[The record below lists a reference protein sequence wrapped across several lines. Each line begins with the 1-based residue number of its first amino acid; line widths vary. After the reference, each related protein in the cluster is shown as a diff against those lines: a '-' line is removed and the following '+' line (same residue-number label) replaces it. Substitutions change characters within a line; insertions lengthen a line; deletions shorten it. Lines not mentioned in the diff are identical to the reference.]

1 MSVCL
6 WISVNSVELLLR
18 DFKIM
23 ASNNANSQSSA
34 PMVSVDETTA
44 AASSPNLSA
53 PLPATSAASP
63 RTSAPTSQVVT
74 QSEPVISQVQSLAP
88 IVSGF
93 DPNLHGRLT
102 NEQMR
107 QAQEKAALSVY
118 EEGSRSNRRSMPVT
132 SVYANYAA
140 MNSNPFSTGSAY
152 SEAPNMNMGSY
163 PIVGQGGPSEPSAQR
178 IFPQQHGVSP
188 SSHDQNLRPI
198 QTVNASNPI
207 TPFALGNRAPRA
219 AASTTGGTRRRL
231 DSVGL
236 KSIIYEPQAGVVAS
250 DAKMRA
256 IGMALIEMGIR
267 EDQLTEVG
275 VYLARHCADVGAS
288 DKSTLLGTFPGSD
301 ITLEEV
307 GTRIKQTESCTLRQY
322 CAYYAKHVWNLML
335 QTQKPPANW
344 VGKEFKF
351 ETRYA
356 AFDFFFGVESSAS
369 LEPADGLI
377 RLPTQ
382 AERVANN
389 TSKEIQMYRIRSME
403 GTQAVNFGEVTGG
416 KVGPKPV
423 LSIRK

>member
-1 MSVCL
+1 MTSNGSQPQASV
-6 WISVNSVELLLR
+6 
-18 DFKIM
+18 
-23 ASNNANSQSSA
+23 
-34 PMVSVDETTA
+34 PMVSVEEPVA
-44 AASSPNLSA
+44 
-53 PLPATSAASP
+53 ATSAPNPTVVSSAP
-63 RTSAPTSQVVT
+63 VSAPTV
-74 QSEPVISQVQSLAP
+74 SEPVISQVQSVAP

-107 QAQEKAALSVY
+107 QAQEEAARRGY
-118 EEGSRSNRRSMPVT
+118 EEGSRPNQRVLPST
-132 SVYANYAA
+132 STYVNYAS
-140 MNSNPFSTGSAY
+140 MNSNPFETGTAY
-152 SEAPNMNMGSY
+152 SEAPQMSMGPY
-163 PIVGQGGPSEPSAQR
+163 PIPSSHGGSSEPNAQR
-178 IFPQQHGVSP
+178 IFPAQHGVSP
-188 SSHDQNLRPI
+188 SSHDANLVTQ
-198 QTVNASNPI
+198 QTAVSGNVGS
-207 TPFALGNRAPRA
+207 PFTLGNRAPRNIV
-219 AASTTGGTRRRL
+219 SNTGGMRRRL

-236 KSIIYEPQAGVVAS
+236 KNIRYEPQAGVVAS
-250 DAKMRA
+250 NQKIRA
-256 IGMALIEMGIR
+256 VGVALIGMGIP
-267 EDQLTEVG
+267 EHQLTEVG

-307 GTRIKQTESCTLRQY
+307 GTMIKQTEGCTLRQY
-322 CAYYAKHVWNLML
+322 CAFYAKHVWNLML
-335 QTQKPPANW
+335 QTQSPPANW

-356 AFDFFFGVESSAS
+356 AFDFFFGVESTAS

-382 AERVANN
+382 AERVANA

-416 KVGPKPV
+416 KIGPKPV

>member
-1 MSVCL
+1 
-6 WISVNSVELLLR
+6 
-18 DFKIM
+18 M
-23 ASNNANSQSSA
+23 ASNGFQPLASA
-34 PMVSVDETTA
+34 PMVSVEEPVA
-44 AASSPNLSA
+44 PVSA
-53 PLPATSAASP
+53 PNPSVMSTAP
-63 RTSAPTSQVVT
+63 VSAPII
-74 QSEPVISQVQSLAP
+74 SEPVISQVQSVAP

-107 QAQEKAALSVY
+107 QAHEEAARRGF
-118 EEGSRSNRRSMPVT
+118 EEGSHSNRRVLPST
-132 SVYANYAA
+132 STYANYAS
-140 MNSNPFSTGSAY
+140 MTSNPFETGTAY
-152 SEAPNMNMGSY
+152 SEAPSMNMGPY
-163 PIVGQGGPSEPSAQR
+163 PVLSSSGTSSEPNAQR
-178 IFPQQHGVSP
+178 IFPIQHGVSP
-188 SSHDQNLRPI
+188 SAHDASLVAQ
-198 QTVNASNPI
+198 QTVASGGNS
-207 TPFALGNRAPRA
+207 TPFTLGNRAPRNV
-219 AASTTGGTRRRL
+219 ASNTGGMRRRL

-236 KSIIYEPQAGVVAS
+236 RNIRYEPQAGVVAS
-250 DAKMRA
+250 NQKIRA
-256 IGMALIEMGIR
+256 VGVALIGMGIP
-267 EDQLTEVG
+267 EHQLTEVG

-307 GTRIKQTESCTLRQY
+307 GTMIKQTEGCTLRQY
-322 CAYYAKHVWNLML
+322 CAFYAKHVWNLML
-335 QTQKPPANW
+335 QTQSPPANW

-356 AFDFFFGVESSAS
+356 AFDFFFGVESTAS

-382 AERVANN
+382 AERVANA

-416 KVGPKPV
+416 KIGPKPV

>member
-1 MSVCL
+1 
-6 WISVNSVELLLR
+6 
-18 DFKIM
+18 M
-23 ASNNANSQSSA
+23 ASNGSQAPTSA
-34 PMVSVDETTA
+34 PMVSVDETNVPA
-44 AASSPNLSA
+44 SA
-53 PLPATSAASP
+53 PNPSALGSIP
-63 RTSAPTSQVVT
+63 VSVPTV
-74 QSEPVISQVQSLAP
+74 SEPVISQVQSLAP

-107 QAQEKAALSVY
+107 QNQEEAARRGF
-118 EEGSRSNRRSMPVT
+118 EEGARQARRALPTT
-132 SVYANYAA
+132 SAQVQ
-140 MNSNPFSTGSAY
+140 MSSVNSNPFETGIAFSQ
-152 SEAPNMNMGSY
+152 APEVNMGPY
-163 PIVGQGGPSEPSAQR
+163 PTFQSSAGPSEPNAQR
-178 IFPQQHGVSP
+178 IFPVQIGVNPSAHGAGVAAQP
-188 SSHDQNLRPI
+188 GDVGSS
-198 QTVNASNPI
+198 SG
-207 TPFALGNRAPRA
+207 TPFTLGNRAPRNV
-219 AASTTGGTRRRL
+219 ASNTGGMRRRL

-236 KSIIYEPQAGVVAS
+236 RNIRYEPQAGVVAS
-250 DAKMRA
+250 NQKIRA
-256 IGMALIEMGIR
+256 VGVALIGMGIP
-267 EDQLTEVG
+267 EHQLTEVG

-307 GTRIKQTESCTLRQY
+307 GTMIKQTEGCTLRQY
-322 CAYYAKHVWNLML
+322 CAFYAKHVWNLML
-335 QTQKPPANW
+335 QTQSPPANW

-356 AFDFFFGVESSAS
+356 AFDFFFGVESTAS

-382 AERVANN
+382 AERVANA

-416 KVGPKPV
+416 KIGPKPV

>member
-1 MSVCL
+1 
-6 WISVNSVELLLR
+6 
-18 DFKIM
+18 M
-23 ASNNANSQSSA
+23 ASNGSQPPASV
-34 PMVSVDETTA
+34 PMVSIEEQANPV
-44 AASSPNLSA
+44 SA
-53 PLPATSAASP
+53 PNPSVVI
-63 RTSAPTSQVVT
+63 SAPVSAPAV
-74 QSEPVISQVQSLAP
+74 SEPVVSQVQSVAP

-102 NEQMR
+102 NEQIR
-107 QAQEKAALSVY
+107 QAQEEAARRGY
-118 EEGSRSNRRSMPVT
+118 EEGVHQSRRVMPT
-132 SVYANYAA
+132 SSAYSSYAG
-140 MNSNPFSTGSAY
+140 MNSNPFETGTAFSV
-152 SEAPNMNMGSY
+152 APPASMGPY
-163 PIVGQGGPSEPSAQR
+163 PTFSSSGTSSEPNAQR
-178 IFPQQHGVSP
+178 IFPVQHGVSP
-188 SSHDQNLRPI
+188 SSHDNNLAA
-198 QTVNASNPI
+198 QHAAAGSGGG
-207 TPFALGNRAPRA
+207 TPFTLGNRAPRNI
-219 AASTTGGTRRRL
+219 ASNVGGMRRRL

-236 KSIIYEPQAGVVAS
+236 KNIRYEPQAGVVAS
-250 DAKMRA
+250 NQKIRA
-256 IGMALIEMGIR
+256 VGVALIGMGIP
-267 EDQLTEVG
+267 EHQLTEVG

-307 GTRIKQTESCTLRQY
+307 GTMIKQTEGCTLRQY
-322 CAYYAKHVWNLML
+322 CAFYAKHVWNLML
-335 QTQKPPANW
+335 QTQSPPANW

-356 AFDFFFGVESSAS
+356 AFDFFFGVESTAS

-382 AERVANN
+382 AERVANA

>member
-1 MSVCL
+1 MTSNGSQPPASV
-6 WISVNSVELLLR
+6 
-18 DFKIM
+18 
-23 ASNNANSQSSA
+23 
-34 PMVSVDETTA
+34 PMVSVDE
-44 AASSPNLSA
+44 PVNPVSA
-53 PLPATSAASP
+53 PNPSVVSSVP
-63 RTSAPTSQVVT
+63 VSAPTI
-74 QSEPVISQVQSLAP
+74 SEPVVSQVQSLAP

-107 QAQEKAALSVY
+107 QAQEEAARRGY
-118 EEGSRSNRRSMPVT
+118 EEGSRPNQRVMPTT
-132 SVYANYAA
+132 SAYNNYAS
-140 MNSNPFSTGSAY
+140 MNSNPFETGTAY
-152 SEAPNMNMGSY
+152 SEAPQVNMGPY
-163 PIVGQGGPSEPSAQR
+163 PIISSSGTSSEPNAQR
-178 IFPQQHGVSP
+178 IFPIQYGMSP
-188 SSHDQNLRPI
+188 SSHDANLVA
-198 QTVNASNPI
+198 QQAVSGNGGG
-207 TPFALGNRAPRA
+207 TPFTLGNRAPRNV
-219 AASTTGGTRRRL
+219 ASNTGGMRRRL

-236 KSIIYEPQAGVVAS
+236 KNIRYEPQAGVVAS
-250 DAKMRA
+250 NQKIRA
-256 IGMALIEMGIR
+256 VGVALIGMGIP
-267 EDQLTEVG
+267 EHQLTEVG

-307 GTRIKQTESCTLRQY
+307 GTMIKQTEGCTLRQY
-322 CAYYAKHVWNLML
+322 CAFYAKHVWNLML
-335 QTQKPPANW
+335 QTQSPPANW

-356 AFDFFFGVESSAS
+356 AFDFFFGVESTAS

-382 AERVANN
+382 AERVANA

-416 KVGPKPV
+416 KIGPKPV

>member
-1 MSVCL
+1 
-6 WISVNSVELLLR
+6 
-18 DFKIM
+18 M
-23 ASNNANSQSSA
+23 ATSGLNTSGTN
-34 PMVSVDETTA
+34 PVSTGGEETPVVMNVPATNTA
-44 AASSPNLSA
+44 ATSTVATPSVTDSQPASTQSPAATSSFEFTFT
-53 PLPATSAASP
+53 PATSV
-63 RTSAPTSQVVT
+63 SATPLTFH
-74 QSEPVISQVQSLAP
+74 EPVVSQLEAFPPLITAGQSTEQTTVASDTQRLQQMAAANR
-88 IVSGF
+88 GF
-93 DPNLHGRLT
+93 SEGLRSRPLPLT
-102 NEQMR
+102 P
-107 QAQEKAALSVY
+107 S
-118 EEGSRSNRRSMPVT
+118 S
-132 SVYANYAA
+132 
-140 MNSNPFSTGSAY
+140 SNPFTTGNTFTSSIFSGQGPNAAVS
-152 SEAPNMNMGSY
+152 SEASG
-163 PIVGQGGPSEPSAQR
+163 EPSSQR
-178 IFPQQHGVSP
+178 VFQSHLGADTLTQGQHPQQRTSGRTGDV
-188 SSHDQNLRPI
+188 
-198 QTVNASNPI
+198 I
-207 TPFALGNRAPRA
+207 TPFTLGNRAPRRA
-219 AASTTGGTRRRL
+219 TSTLGGTRRRL

-236 KSIIYEPQAGVVAS
+236 KSIIYEPQAGVVAT

-256 IGMALIEMGIR
+256 IGRALIEMGIR

-307 GTRIKQTESCTLRQY
+307 GTRIKQTDGCTLRQY

-356 AFDFFFGVESSAS
+356 AFDFFFGVESSAA

-416 KVGPKPV
+416 KIGPKPV
-423 LSIRK
+423 LSIKK

>member
-1 MSVCL
+1 MTS
-6 WISVNSVELLLR
+6 EG
-18 DFKIM
+18 
-23 ASNNANSQSSA
+23 AQPPTSA
-34 PMVSVDETTA
+34 PSTSVDETTV
-44 AASSPNLSA
+44 
-53 PLPATSAASP
+53 PA
-63 RTSAPTSQVVT
+63 SAPTSSVASSVPVSVPT
-74 QSEPVISQVQSLAP
+74 ASEPVISQVQSLAP

-107 QAQEKAALSVY
+107 QANEDAARRGY
-118 EEGSRSNRRSMPVT
+118 EEGSRSNRRVLPST
-132 SVYANYAA
+132 SEHNNYAS
-140 MNSNPFSTGSAY
+140 MNSNPFETGTAFSV
-152 SEAPNMNMGSY
+152 SPQVSLGPY
-163 PIVGQGGPSEPSAQR
+163 PIPHNSGFSSEPSAQR
-178 IFPQQHGVSP
+178 IFPVQHGVNP
-188 SSHDQNLRPI
+188 STHDAIPSAQ
-198 QTVNASNPI
+198 QGVTTGGGG
-207 TPFALGNRAPRA
+207 TPFTLGNRAPRN
-219 AASTTGGTRRRL
+219 AASNTGGMRRRL

-236 KSIIYEPQAGVVAS
+236 KNIRYEPQAGVVAS
-250 DAKMRA
+250 NQKIRA
-256 IGMALIEMGIR
+256 IGAALIGMGIP
-267 EDQLTEVG
+267 EHQLTEVG

-307 GTRIKQTESCTLRQY
+307 GTMIKQTEGCTLRQY
-322 CAYYAKHVWNLML
+322 CAFYAKHVWNLML
-335 QTQKPPANW
+335 QTQSPPANW

-356 AFDFFFGVESSAS
+356 AFDFFFGVESTAS

-382 AERVANN
+382 AERVANA

-416 KVGPKPV
+416 KIGPKPV

>member
-1 MSVCL
+1 
-6 WISVNSVELLLR
+6 
-18 DFKIM
+18 M
-23 ASNNANSQSSA
+23 ASNGTPPPASV
-34 PMVSVDETTA
+34 PMVSVEE
-44 AASSPNLSA
+44 PII
-53 PLPATSAASP
+53 PA
-63 RTSAPTSQVVT
+63 SAPTSSIVGSVT
-74 QSEPVISQVQSLAP
+74 VSAPVASEPVISQVQSVAP

-107 QAQEKAALSVY
+107 QAQEDAARRGY
-118 EEGSRSNRRSMPVT
+118 EEGSRPSQRVFPST
-132 SVYANYAA
+132 SAYINYASIT
-140 MNSNPFSTGSAY
+140 SNPFETGTAF
-152 SEAPNMNMGSY
+152 SEAPRLNMGPY
-163 PIVGQGGPSEPSAQR
+163 PMVSSQGTSSEPNAQR
-178 IFPQQHGVSP
+178 IFPVQHGISP
-188 SSHDQNLRPI
+188 STHD
-198 QTVNASNPI
+198 ASLVAQQANVGSGNGA
-207 TPFALGNRAPRA
+207 PFTLGNRAPRNV
-219 AASTTGGTRRRL
+219 ASNTGGMRRRL
-231 DSVGL
+231 DSMGL
-236 KSIIYEPQAGVVAS
+236 RNIRYEPQAGVVAS
-250 DAKMRA
+250 NLKIRA
-256 IGMALIEMGIR
+256 IGAALIGMGIP
-267 EDQLTEVG
+267 EHQLTEVG

-307 GTRIKQTESCTLRQY
+307 GTMIKQTEGCTLRQY
-322 CAYYAKHVWNLML
+322 CAFYAKHVWNLML
-335 QTQKPPANW
+335 QTQSPPANW

-356 AFDFFFGVESSAS
+356 AFDFFFGVESTAS

-382 AERVANN
+382 AERVANA

>member
-1 MSVCL
+1 MTSNGSQPQASV
-6 WISVNSVELLLR
+6 
-18 DFKIM
+18 
-23 ASNNANSQSSA
+23 
-34 PMVSVDETTA
+34 PMVSVEEPVA
-44 AASSPNLSA
+44 
-53 PLPATSAASP
+53 ATSAPNPTVVS
-63 RTSAPTSQVVT
+63 SAPVSAPIV
-74 QSEPVISQVQSLAP
+74 SEPVISQVQSVAP

-107 QAQEKAALSVY
+107 QAQEEAARRGY
-118 EEGSRSNRRSMPVT
+118 GEGSRPNQRVLPST
-132 SVYANYAA
+132 SAYINYAS
-140 MNSNPFSTGSAY
+140 MNSNPFETGTAY
-152 SEAPNMNMGSY
+152 SEAPLMSMGPY
-163 PIVGQGGPSEPSAQR
+163 PISSSHGGSSEPNAQR
-178 IFPQQHGVSP
+178 IFPTQHGVSP
-188 SSHDQNLRPI
+188 SSHDANLVAQ
-198 QTVNASNPI
+198 QTVVSGNIGS
-207 TPFALGNRAPRA
+207 PFTLGNRAPR
-219 AASTTGGTRRRL
+219 SVVSNTGGMRRRL

-236 KSIIYEPQAGVVAS
+236 KNIRYEPQAGVVAS
-250 DAKMRA
+250 NQKIRA
-256 IGMALIEMGIR
+256 VGVALIGMGIPEHR
-267 EDQLTEVG
+267 LTEVG

-307 GTRIKQTESCTLRQY
+307 GTMIKQTEGCTLRQY
-322 CAYYAKHVWNLML
+322 CAFYAKHVWNLML
-335 QTQKPPANW
+335 QTQSPPANW

-356 AFDFFFGVESSAS
+356 AFDFFFGVESTAS

-382 AERVANN
+382 AERVANA

-416 KVGPKPV
+416 KIGPKPV

>member
-1 MSVCL
+1 
-6 WISVNSVELLLR
+6 
-18 DFKIM
+18 M
-23 ASNNANSQSSA
+23 ASNGSQPPSSA
-34 PMVSVDETTA
+34 PMVSVEEPLA
-44 AASSPNLSA
+44 VASA
-53 PLPATSAASP
+53 PNPSIVS
-63 RTSAPTSQVVT
+63 SAPVSAPAA
-74 QSEPVISQVQSLAP
+74 SEPVISQVQSVAP

-107 QAQEKAALSVY
+107 QAQGEAARRGY
-118 EEGSRSNRRSMPVT
+118 EEGSRPNQRIPLT
-132 SVYANYAA
+132 SAHDNYAS
-140 MNSNPFSTGSAY
+140 MNSNPFETGTAY
-152 SEAPNMNMGSY
+152 SEAPPVSMGPY
-163 PIVGQGGPSEPSAQR
+163 PTFSSQGSPSEPNAQR
-178 IFPQQHGVSP
+178 IFPQQHGISP
-188 SSHDQNLRPI
+188 SAHGADIVSQHAATGGN
-198 QTVNASNPI
+198 VGS
-207 TPFALGNRAPRA
+207 PFTLGNRAPRNTT
-219 AASTTGGTRRRL
+219 SNTGGMRRRL
-231 DSVGL
+231 DSMGL
-236 KSIIYEPQAGVVAS
+236 KNIRYEPQAGVVAS
-250 DAKMRA
+250 NQKIRA
-256 IGMALIEMGIR
+256 VGIALIGMGIP
-267 EDQLTEVG
+267 EHQLTEVG

-307 GTRIKQTESCTLRQY
+307 GTMVKQTEGCTLRQY
-322 CAYYAKHVWNLML
+322 CAFYAKHVWNLML
-335 QTQKPPANW
+335 QTQSPPANW

-356 AFDFFFGVESSAS
+356 AFDFFFGVESTAS

-382 AERVANN
+382 AERVANA

>member
-1 MSVCL
+1 
-6 WISVNSVELLLR
+6 
-18 DFKIM
+18 M
-23 ASNNANSQSSA
+23 ASNGSTPQSSA
-34 PMVSVDETTA
+34 PMVSVDETPPV
-44 AASSPNLSA
+44 SSPNPSVS
-53 PLPATSAASP
+53 LPATSSVAVSS
-63 RTSAPTSQVVT
+63 SAQISQGEI
-74 QSEPVISQVQSLAP
+74 QHEPVISQVQSVAP

-107 QAQEKAALSVY
+107 QAQEDAARRGY
-118 EEGSRSNRRSMPVT
+118 EEGSRPNQRFVPAT
-132 SVYANYAA
+132 SVHANYAA
-140 MNSNPFSTGSAY
+140 MNSNPFTTGTAY
-152 SEAPNMNMGSY
+152 SEAPMINMGPY
-163 PIVGQGGPSEPSAQR
+163 PVFSQGAPSEPSAQR

-188 SSHDQNLRPI
+188 SSHDQNLRSAQIPSA
-198 QTVNASNPI
+198 NNSI
-207 TPFALGNRAPRA
+207 TPFSLGNRAPRT

-256 IGMALIEMGIR
+256 VGMALIEMGIR

-307 GTRIKQTESCTLRQY
+307 GTRIKQTEGCTLRQY

>member
-1 MSVCL
+1 MAADGS
-6 WISVNSVELLLR
+6 NSAVSTPIVSLVE
-18 DFKIM
+18 
-23 ASNNANSQSSA
+23 SNA
-34 PMVSVDETTA
+34 VT
-44 AASSPNLSA
+44 SSPNPSVA
-53 PLPATSAASP
+53 ISAAAGSTP
-63 RTSAPTSQVVT
+63 QVT
-74 QSEPVISQVQSLAP
+74 NLEPVISQVQTLAP

-102 NEQMR
+102 AEQMR
-107 QAQEKAALSVY
+107 MAQEEAVRRGFEQAQA
-118 EEGSRSNRRSMPVT
+118 SRAEYPQASQARPT
-132 SVYANYAA
+132 YAA
-140 MNSNPFSTGSAY
+140 MTSNPFSTGTAFGSPSGFVSAPGLVM
-152 SEAPNMNMGSY
+152 SSVPPS
-163 PIVGQGGPSEPSAQR
+163 GPVAQR
-178 IFPQQHGVSP
+178 IFPIQQGVNP
-188 SSHDQNLRPI
+188 SAHDGNLRPAQESQGI
-198 QTVNASNPI
+198 GSV
-207 TPFALGNRAPRA
+207 TPFTLGNRAPRTG
-219 AASTTGGTRRRL
+219 ASSSGGMRRRL

-236 KSIIYEPQAGVVAS
+236 RSIQYEPQAGVVAS
-250 DAKMRA
+250 DAKIRA
-256 IGMALIEMGIR
+256 IGVALIEMGIR

-307 GTRIKQTESCTLRQY
+307 GTKIKQTEGCTLRQY
-322 CAYYAKHVWNLML
+322 CAFYAKHVWNLML
-335 QTQKPPANW
+335 QTQRPPANW

-382 AERVANN
+382 AERVANA